1 MSNEYEIHLLRI
13 AEEDFNEI
21 IVFIAQDNPIA
32 AENVALKIEKAL
44 LRLTLHP
51 LLGRVPNEPEL
62 AGAGF
67 RYLIIDNFLIF
78 YSLENRTIYVHR
90 IIHGARDY
98 HRL

>member
-44 LRLTLHP
+44 LKLTLHP

>member
-1 MSNEYEIHLLRI
+1 MPNEYEIHLLRI

-21 IVFIAQDNPIA
+21 IAFIAQDNPVA
-32 AENVALKIEKAL
+32 AEDVASRIEKGL

-51 LLGRVPNEPEL
+51 LLGRIPNEPEL

-67 RYLIIDNFLIF
+67 RYLVIDNYLIF
-78 YSLENRTIYVHR
+78 SVEDQTIFVHR

-98 HRL
+98 RRLL